1 MDGIDTSNIVLGK
14 RTRRSTQ
21 FYDREVFS
29 TAEYRRMMLEDVPAD
44 EMHALAESEDEDSDS
59 EDSDSEE
66 EDGSFEP
73 SDDDAEDGAAEG
85 EDGCDAGAPPSS
97 P

>member
-21 FYDREVFS
+21 FYDRQVFS
-29 TAEYRRMMLEDVPAD
+29 SAEYRRMMLEDVPAD
-44 EMHALAESEDEDSDS
+44 EMHALEESEDEEDESD
-59 EDSDSEE
+59 EDE

-73 SDDDAEDGAAEG
+73 SDEEDEEEEGDGDASEEEEGA
-85 EDGCDAGAPPSS
+85 S
-97 P
+97 PAAA